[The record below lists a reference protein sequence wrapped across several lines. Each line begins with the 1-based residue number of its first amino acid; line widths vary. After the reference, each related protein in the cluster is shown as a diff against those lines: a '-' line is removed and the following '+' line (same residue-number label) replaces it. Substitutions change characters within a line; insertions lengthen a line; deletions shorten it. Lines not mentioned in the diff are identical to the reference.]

1 MFQYRL
7 STALALIIT
16 SCVLCAGRPT
26 LAQKQYGPGVTDTEI
41 KIGQTMPYSG
51 PASAYGTIGRVEAAY
66 LNKINAEGGING
78 RRIKFISLDDAYS
91 PPKTVEQTRKLVE
104 QEDVLLIFGSL
115 GTATNSAIHK
125 YVNAKQVPH
134 LLISAGAAK
143 WADPQNY
150 PWTMPWN
157 VPFQIEARIY
167 AKYLLKERPNAKIA
181 MLYQNDD
188 FGRDYVK
195 GLRDGLGEKAAKMI
209 IAEATYEATDS
220 TVDSQIVTL
229 RASGADTFFDVASP
243 KSAAQAIRKVY
254 ELGWKPLY
262 IMASTGSS
270 IGSVLAPAGLDKST
284 GIISAVY
291 FKTDPTEPEWRDDAG
306 TQAYLEFMKKY
317 YPDGDL
323 RDGTNVF
330 GYSAAQLL
338 VHVLKHC
345 GDNLTRENVMRQAT
359 NLKNVE
365 LPMLLPGMRVN
376 TSPTDYRPLKQMQVV
391 RFDGKR
397 YVPIGELLSE

>member
-1 MFQYRL
+1 MFQAKLVKVLVLAVAFSCSRL
-7 STALALIIT
+7 RAPRSRRSST
-16 SCVLCAGRPT
+16 V
-26 LAQKQYGPGVTDTEI
+26 
-41 KIGQTMPYSG
+41 
-51 PASAYGTIGRVEAAY
+51 PASPTPRSRSDRPCPTAARLRPMARSAESKQPTSTRSTPRVGSMAGKSTSSAWTMRTV
-66 LNKINAEGGING
+66 L
-78 RRIKFISLDDAYS
+78 
-91 PPKTVEQTRKLVE
+91 PKTVEQTRKLIE

-125 YVNAKQVPH
+125 YVNVKQVPH
-134 LLISAGAAK
+134 VLISAGAAK

-157 VPFQIEARIY
+157 VPFQTEAHIY

-188 FGRDYVK
+188 FGRDYIK
-195 GLRDGLGEKAAKMI
+195 GLRDGLGEKAGTMI
-209 IAEATYEATDS
+209 VAEASYEATDS

-229 RASGADTFFDVASP
+229 QASGADTFFNVASP
-243 KSAAQAIRKVY
+243 KFGAQAIRKVY
-254 ELGWKPLY
+254 DLGWRPLY

-270 IGSVLAPAGLDKST
+270 IGTVLTPAGLDKST
-284 GIISAVY
+284 GIISAGY
-291 FKTDPTEPEWRDDAG
+291 FKADPTDPEWRDDAG
-306 TQAYLEFMKKY
+306 TKGYLEFMKKY

-323 RDGTNVF
+323 LDGANVF
-330 GYSAAQLL
+330 GYSAVQLL
-338 VHVLKHC
+338 VYVLKQC

-359 NLKNVE
+359 SLKNVE

-376 TSPTDYRPLKQMQVV
+376 TSPTDYRPLKQMQLV

-397 YVPIGELLSE
+397 YVRIGELLGD

>member
-1 MFQYRL
+1 MFQVKLVKVLTVALFLL
-7 STALALIIT
+7 SAAGTA
-16 SCVLCAGRPT
+16 

-66 LNKINAEGGING
+66 FNKINAEGGING
-78 RRIKFISLDDAYS
+78 RKINFISLDDAYS
-91 PPKTVEQTRKLVE
+91 PPKTVEQTRKLIE
-104 QEDVLLIFGSL
+104 QEDVFLIFGSL

-125 YVNAKQVPH
+125 YVNVKHVPH
-134 LLISAGAAK
+134 VFISAGAAK

-157 VPFQIEARIY
+157 VPFQTEAHIY
-167 AKYLLKERPNAKIA
+167 AKFLLKERPNAKIA

-188 FGRDYVK
+188 FGRDYIK
-195 GLRDGLGEKAAKMI
+195 GLRDGLGEKAGTMI
-209 IAEATYEATDS
+209 VAEASYEATDP
-220 TVDSQIVTL
+220 TVDSQIVAL
-229 RASGADTFFDVASP
+229 QASGADTFFNVASP
-243 KSAAQAIRKVY
+243 KFGAQAIRKVY
-254 ELGWKPLY
+254 DLGWRPLY
-262 IMASTGSS
+262 ITTNTASS
-270 IGSVLAPAGLDKST
+270 IGAVLTPAGLDKST
-284 GIISAVY
+284 GIISAGY
-291 FKTDPTEPEWRDDAG
+291 FKADPTDPTWREDPG
-306 TQAYLEFMKKY
+306 TKSYLEFMKKY

-323 RDGTNVF
+323 LDGANVF

-338 VHVLKHC
+338 VYVLKQC

-359 NLKNVE
+359 SLKNVE

-376 TSPTDYRPLKQMQVV
+376 TSPTDYRPLKQMQLF

-397 YVPIGELLSE
+397 YVPIGDLLSD

>member
-1 MFQYRL
+1 MFQVKLVKVLAVALFLL
-7 STALALIIT
+7 SAAGTA
-16 SCVLCAGRPT
+16 

-66 LNKINAEGGING
+66 FNKVNAEGGING
-78 RRIKFISLDDAYS
+78 RKINFISLDDAYS
-91 PPKTVEQTRKLVE
+91 PPKTVEQTRKLIE
-104 QEDVLLIFGSL
+104 QEDVLLIFGSV

-125 YVNAKQVPH
+125 YVNVKHVPH
-134 LLISAGAAK
+134 LFISAGAAK

-157 VPFQIEARIY
+157 VPFQTEAHIY

-195 GLRDGLGEKAAKMI
+195 GLRDGLGEKAGTMI
-209 IAEATYEATDS
+209 VAEASYEATDP

-229 RASGADTFFDVASP
+229 HASGADTFFNVASP
-243 KSAAQAIRKVY
+243 KFAAQAIRKVY
-254 ELGWKPLY
+254 DLGWRPLY
-262 IMASTGSS
+262 IMAQTGSS
-270 IGSVLAPAGLDKST
+270 IGAVLTPAGLDKST
-284 GIISAVY
+284 GIITANYV
-291 FKTDPTEPEWRDDAG
+291 KGDPTAPELRDDAG
-306 TQAYLEFMKKY
+306 TKSYLEFMKKY

-323 RDGTNVF
+323 LDGANVF
-330 GYSAAQLL
+330 GYSAVQLL
-338 VHVLKHC
+338 VYVLKQC

-359 NLKNVE
+359 SLKNVE

-376 TSPTDYRPLKQMQVV
+376 TSPTDYRPLKQMQLF

-397 YVPIGELLSE
+397 YVPIGELLGD

>member
-1 MFQYRL
+1 MFQYQLARAFVLVITFFLL
-7 STALALIIT
+7 SA
-16 SCVLCAGRPT
+16 AGAA

-66 LNKINAEGGING
+66 LNKINSEGGING
-78 RRIKFISLDDAYS
+78 RKIKLISLDDAYS
-91 PPKTVEQTRKLVE
+91 PPKTVEQTRKLIE
-104 QEDVLLIFGSL
+104 QEEVLLIFGSL

-125 YVNAKQVPH
+125 YVNSKQVPH
-134 LLISAGAAK
+134 LFISAGAAK

-157 VPFQIEARIY
+157 VPFQTEAHIY

-181 MLYQNDD
+181 ILYQNDD

-195 GLRDGLGEKAAKMI
+195 GLRDGLGEKAGKMI
-209 IAEATYEATDS
+209 VAEATYEATDS

-229 RASGADTFFDVASP
+229 RASNADTFFNVPSP
-243 KSAAQAIRKVY
+243 KFGAQAIRKVHD
-254 ELGWKPLY
+254 LGWRPLY
-262 IMASTGSS
+262 IMANTGSS
-270 IGSVLAPAGLDKST
+270 IGSVLTPAGLDKST

-291 FKTDPTEPEWRDDAG
+291 FKADPTEPEWRDDAG
-306 TQAYLEFMKKY
+306 AKAYLEFMKKY

-323 RDGTNVF
+323 LDGANVF
-330 GYSAAQLL
+330 GYSAVQLL
-338 VHVLKHC
+338 VYVLKQC
-345 GDNLTRENVMRQAT
+345 GDSLTRENVMRQAT
-359 NLKNVE
+359 SLKNVE
-365 LPMLLPGMRVN
+365 LPMLLPGMTVN
-376 TSPTDYRPLKQMQVV
+376 TSPTDYRPLKQMQLV

-397 YVPIGELLSE
+397 YVRIGELLGE

>member
-1 MFQYRL
+1 MFPYQPARVLVLAVAFFLL
-7 STALALIIT
+7 SAAGTA
-16 SCVLCAGRPT
+16 

-51 PASAYGTIGRVEAAY
+51 PVSAYGTIGRVEAAY
-66 LNKINAEGGING
+66 FGKINSEGGING
-78 RRIKFISLDDAYS
+78 RKINFISLDDAFN
-91 PPKTVEQTRKLVE
+91 PAKTVEQTRKLIE

-125 YVNAKQVPH
+125 YVNVKQVPH
-134 LLISAGAAK
+134 VLISAGAAK

-157 VPFQIEARIY
+157 VPFQTEAHIY

-188 FGRDYVK
+188 FGRDYIK

-209 IAEATYEATDS
+209 VAEASYEVTDP
-220 TVDSQIVTL
+220 TVDSQIVAL
-229 RASGADTFFDVASP
+229 QASGADTFFDVTSP
-243 KSAAQAIRKVY
+243 RFGAQAIHKVY
-254 ELGWKPLY
+254 DLGWRPLH
-262 IMASTGSS
+262 IIASTASS
-270 IGSVLAPAGLDKST
+270 IGTVLAPAGLDKST
-284 GIISAVY
+284 GIISAGY
-291 FKTDPTEPEWRDDAG
+291 FKADLTEPEWRDDAG
-306 TQAYLEFMKKY
+306 TKDYLEFMKKY

-323 RDGTNVF
+323 LDGANVF
-330 GYSAAQLL
+330 GYSAAQLM
-338 VHVLKHC
+338 VYVLKQC
-345 GDNLTRENVMRQAT
+345 GDNLTRENVLRQAT
-359 NLKNVE
+359 SLKNVE

-376 TSPTDYRPLKQMQVV
+376 TSPTDYRPLKQMQLG

-397 YVPIGELLSE
+397 WVRFGELLSE